1 MKSEI
6 NRLYYSITEISAMFG
21 EEPHALRYWEREFPQ
36 LRPQKNRA
44 GKRIYG
50 EREIQVLRVI
60 QYLLRSKRYTVAGAL
75 EQLRQTPVEELLKQM
90 QEAPEPKSVDPPA
103 EEIRDVVAELRGIAR
118 ELRRQASAGA
128 SDS

>member
-1 MKSEI
+1 
-6 NRLYYSITEISAMFG
+6 MFG

-75 EQLRQTPVEELLKQM
+75 EQLRQTSVEDLLKHI
-90 QEAPEPKSVDPPA
+90 EEGPAPKTSAPPA
-103 EEIRDVVAELRGIAR
+103 AVKDVVAELRRIAR
-118 ELRRQASAGA
+118 ELRHQASEG
-128 SDS
+128 SVRT